1 MVKFYNDKHK
11 VKVEQYGTFKYNYS
25 IKVIENGT
33 NRIKVNVTHLY
44 CMSEII
50 IRLENFNK
58 YINKCK
64 NCCGCYE
71 KSIAY
76 HIEVELGLDLD
87 DIWNW
92 KKNNENGIN
101 PYYIS
106 CGSNREIWL
115 YCQEYDYHN
124 YDRGGN
130 KVGYKTKCSRFYK
143 GHRCSFCGN
152 SGETHWK
159 DSLAYNYPQI
169 AKMIAIE
176 ENNLTFED
184 CYNIACQS
192 NKKFYFK
199 CLDCNTINKKPLSS
213 VVNQRFSCD
222 YCSDGIS
229 IPNKIL
235 RQISKQLGLKWS
247 FEYSP
252 KWLTNKRLD
261 AYDNNLRIA
270 IEMDGFY
277 KENHIGKR
285 KEVDDWKDEQC
296 LDNDIYVIRI
306 DLMDKKEY
314 SKNTFGYIK
323 SQIIKSELNTIY
335 DLSNIDWKLAW
346 EQSQKSLC
354 IETWKLWNEGMEI
367 FEICNI
373 LNLCR
378 STVRKYLKEGSKSK
392 NVKYDIKEQKQKNRF
407 KEETLYLIDLEGN
420 KIEITLKELCKLL
433 NISDDTY
440 YNNIVKNDYIISS
453 LKFSKQKRPYIYKY
467 DGYKISK
474 K

>member
-115 YCQEYDYHN
+115 YCQEHDYHN
-124 YDRGGN
+124 YDREGN

-152 SGETHWK
+152 SGETHYK
-159 DSLAYNYPQI
+159 DSIAYNYPQI

-199 CLDCNTINKKPLSS
+199 CLDCSRVSTYKKNLNNI
-213 VVNQRFSCD
+213 VRKRYSCQF
-222 YCSDGIS
+222 CSDGIS
-229 IPNKIL
+229 IPNKFMSNIL
-235 RQISKQLGLKWS
+235 KQLNED
-247 FEYSP
+247 FI
-252 KWLTNKRLD
+252 T
-261 AYDNNLRIA
+261 
-270 IEMDGFY
+270 
-277 KENHIGKR
+277 
-285 KEVDDWKDEQC
+285 
-296 LDNDIYVIRI
+296 
-306 DLMDKKEY
+306 
-314 SKNTFGYIK
+314 
-323 SQIIKSELNTIY
+323 EL
-335 DLSNIDWKLAW
+335 S
-346 EQSQKSLC
+346 
-354 IETWKLWNEGMEI
+354 
-367 FEICNI
+367 
-373 LNLCR
+373 
-378 STVRKYLKEGSKSK
+378 
-392 NVKYDIKEQKQKNRF
+392 
-407 KEETLYLIDLEGN
+407 
-420 KIEITLKELCKLL
+420 
-433 NISDDTY
+433 
-440 YNNIVKNDYIISS
+440 
-453 LKFSKQKRPYIYKY
+453 
-467 DGYKISK
+467 
-474 K
+474 